1 MNFTRRKALTAAGV
15 LSGGVILPGLFKA
28 PVNDP
33 KGNNPVAQK
42 VTREAARI
50 RLSTVPA
57 NVRLGQV
64 AVLVELIA
72 GELEESGLGKNIDM
86 KLANDDFDPAA
97 PLDPKVLT
105 EILSRLKAVGLSL
118 DANQLWPDKLEARQA
133 ALDFIKHKTAAG
145 ALRAVRRTLEL
156 SVPPSQEEAR
166 FTPASFAPAQCGGG
180 FDKQAWCNTEC
191 SQVWYLRGLMVLMG
205 GCCVM
210 SVTGCCA
217 LAIAVASSLAALQ
230 AIMSEEGCGPC

>member
-15 LSGGVILPGLFKA
+15 LSGGVILPGLFKVPA
-28 PVNDP
+28 NGP
-33 KGNNPVAQK
+33 KGSNPLAQK

-50 RLSTVPA
+50 RLSRAPA

-64 AVLVELIA
+64 GVLLELIA
-72 GELEESGLGKNIDM
+72 GELEDSGLGKNIDA
-86 KLANDDFDPAA
+86 KLANGDFDPAV
-97 PLDPKVLT
+97 PLDPQVLS
-105 EILSRLKAVGLSL
+105 EISSRLKAVRLSL

-133 ALDFIKHKTAAG
+133 TLDFIRRKTAAG
-145 ALRAVRRTLEL
+145 ALRAVRRILEL
-156 SVPPSQEEAR
+156 PILPVQGESR
-166 FTPASFAPAQCGGG
+166 FTPANFAPWQCGGG
-180 FDKQAWCNTEC
+180 FDKQAWCSTEC
-191 SQVWYLRGLMVLMG
+191 SQVWYVRGLMVLMG

>member
-1 MNFTRRKALTAAGV
+1 
-15 LSGGVILPGLFKA
+15 
-28 PVNDP
+28 
-33 KGNNPVAQK
+33 
-42 VTREAARI
+42 
-50 RLSTVPA
+50 
-57 NVRLGQV
+57 VRLAQV
-64 AVLVELIA
+64 AVLLELIA
-72 GELEESGLGKNIDM
+72 GELEDSGLGKNIDA
-86 KLANDDFDPAA
+86 KLANGDFDPAA
-97 PLDPKVLT
+97 PLDPKVLG
-105 EILSRLKAVGLSL
+105 EISSRLKAVGLSL

-133 ALDFIKHKTAAG
+133 ALDFLKRKTAAG

-156 SVPPSQEEAR
+156 PIPLSHAEAR
-166 FTPASFAPAQCGGG
+166 FTPSSFAPGQCGGG

>member
-1 MNFTRRKALTAAGV
+1 MNFTRRKALTVAGV
-15 LSGGVILPGLFKA
+15 WSGGIILPGLFKVPA
-28 PVNDP
+28 NDRR
-33 KGNNPVAQK
+33 GNNPLAQK

-50 RLSTVPA
+50 RLSTAPA
-57 NVRLGQV
+57 NVRLAQV
-64 AVLVELIA
+64 AVLLELIA
-72 GELEESGLGKNIDM
+72 SELEDSGLGKNIDA
-86 KLANDDFDPAA
+86 KLANGDFDPAA
-97 PLDPKVLT
+97 PLDPKVLS
-105 EILSRLKAVGLSL
+105 EISSRLKAVGLSL

-133 ALDFIKHKTAAG
+133 ALDFLKRKTAAG

-156 SVPPSQEEAR
+156 PIPLSHAEAR
-166 FTPASFAPAQCGGG
+166 FTPASFAPGQCGNA

-191 SQVWYLRGLMVLMG
+191 SQAWYLRGLMVLMG

-230 AIMSEEGCGPC
+230 ATMSEEGCGPC